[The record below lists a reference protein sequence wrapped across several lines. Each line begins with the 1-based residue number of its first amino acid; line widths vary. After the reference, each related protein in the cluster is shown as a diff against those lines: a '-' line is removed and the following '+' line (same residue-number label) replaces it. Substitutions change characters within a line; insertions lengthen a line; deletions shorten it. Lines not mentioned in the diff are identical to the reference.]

1 MLLLPFLANL
11 LDPWELVWQFPD
23 LPVYMRLQS
32 ALIHAFLVLV
42 HPLFSLHYLSPL
54 VHLSLEHPSVVLL
67 PLLHH
72 VLRVLLSLLL
82 CEGINLRLLEL
93 HLLHGHLVP
102 LNLIVLV
109 NLLPEA
115 QVLGSLGLRP
125 ILQVSDLP
133 GFRSPLRLR
142 LVDLVVEE
150 EETLFF
156 RVKRQ
161 TILVF
166 VRL

>member
-11 LDPWELVWQFPD
+11 LDPRELIWQFPD

-32 ALIHAFLVLV
+32 TLIHAFLVLA
-42 HPLFSLHYLSPL
+42 HPLLSLHHLSPL
-54 VHLSLEHPSVVLL
+54 IYLSLEHPSVVLL

-82 CEGINLRLLEL
+82 REGINLCLLEL

-102 LNLIVLV
+102 LDLIVLV
-109 NLLPEA
+109 NLLAEA
-115 QVLGSLGLRP
+115 QMLGSLSLRP
-125 ILQVSDLP
+125 ILQVVDFS
-133 GFRSPLRLR
+133 GFRSPLGFR

-150 EETLFF
+150 KETLLI

-161 TILVF
+161 TILVL

>member
-82 CEGINLRLLEL
+82 REGINLRLLEL

-109 NLLPEA
+109 NLLPET
-115 QVLGSLGLRP
+115 QVLRSLGLRP
-125 ILQVSDLP
+125 ILQVGDLP

-142 LVDLVVEE
+142 LVHLVVEE
-150 EETLFF
+150 EETLLF

-161 TILVF
+161 TVLVL
-166 VRL
+166 V